1 MKAKEKAEAKTRK
14 AQEVKRAKEKAKQA
28 ADKLKAKLAATKAK
42 AKAAKAKAKQAAAC
56 KAPAKKKRADDAQGG
71 DAQPPRR
78 LFEGGLYSHGEEF
91 LGRLRRQLDR
101 AAQAAEFDEADEAG
115 GGVGGEVIETDE
127 AVWHDEWRQRLGCWW
142 LALPMQTRSQLGSCF
157 GALSLHLSARFDALL
172 GRRLPPSLRSTPPR
186 GGGARPH
193 PCANGSSGG
202 SNRSPIL
209 PPSNCPSFPRSRDST
224 FRCRPSRGC
233 SPRWRYVLS
242 PHKSPRC
249 HTSAHPIQN
258 TSPDSFSFY
267 LDEQN
272 LQNLQRISSSRGSP
286 RAPPPSASVHRLAV
300 GAAAGSAAFLVLAAR
315 VWGRRSAR
323 AGARRRGGGVKRVR
337 LGVRAP

>member
-1 MKAKEKAEAKTRK
+1 M
-14 AQEVKRAKEKAKQA
+14 A
-28 ADKLKAKLAATKAK
+28 AAARVLVACPSHADALAA
-42 AKAAKAKAKQAAAC
+42 
-56 KAPAKKKRADDAQGG
+56 RE
-71 DAQPPRR
+71 
-78 LFEGGLYSHGEEF
+78 L
-91 LGRLRRQLDR
+91 LRR
-101 AAQAAEFDEADEAG
+101 
-115 GGVGGEVIETDE
+115 T
-127 AVWHDEWRQRLGCWW
+127 
-142 LALPMQTRSQLGSCF
+142 
-157 GALSLHLSARFDALL
+157 
-172 GRRLPPSLRSTPPR
+172 LPPPQREIRCASRQTTAPFAPEHPPPG

-323 AGARRRGGGVKRVR
+323 AGARRRGGG
-337 LGVRAP
+337 G